1 MSRPLAGLKAPQS
14 LTSNR
19 MIESDGKNEAQ
30 LLEYSG
36 LESYLEALIVYR
48 ATTSDL
54 PWFKDTA
61 LDSLVIWLLWYTG
74 DRGRDISFYPH
85 MSLMTKIICRQGP
98 ERIPQLSKIC
108 SWNLALSDPGR
119 VSRKLPARLCRRG
132 LTKFRLAPLR
142 LRSRCL
148 LLVARMRWPFP

>member
-1 MSRPLAGLKAPQS
+1 MSRPLAGLKAPQP

-74 DRGRDISFYPH
+74 DRGRDIAFYPH
-85 MSLMTKIICRQGP
+85 MSLTSEIIRRQGP
-98 ERIPQLSKIC
+98 E
-108 SWNLALSDPGR
+108 
-119 VSRKLPARLCRRG
+119 
-132 LTKFRLAPLR
+132 
-142 LRSRCL
+142 
-148 LLVARMRWPFP
+148 